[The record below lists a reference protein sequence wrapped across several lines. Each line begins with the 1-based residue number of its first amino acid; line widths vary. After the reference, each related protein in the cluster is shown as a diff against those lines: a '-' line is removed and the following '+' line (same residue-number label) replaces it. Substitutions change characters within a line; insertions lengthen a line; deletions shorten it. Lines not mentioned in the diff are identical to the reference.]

1 MSLSI
6 KKYSHKTNYIRK
18 FDYSNPGEIYFE
30 FSFRASVFTADA
42 NNSRPERERRRWRI
56 ATPAPIDLVFPMI
69 IEPVSSVIHSPRLLF
84 IPSLP
89 LFGAVDPRL
98 AAGGGVFASLSH
110 PKGNI
115 TSLLCCE
122 TNLSRKP
129 NLIISLEL
137 LSLAIE
143 LYKKVK
149 NNTA

>member
-42 NNSRPERERRRWRI
+42 NNSRPERERRRRRI

-84 IPSLP
+84 ILSLP

-98 AAGGGVFASLSH
+98 AAAAGVFASLSH